1 MTRRM
6 DKHSAGTDI
15 PQDNLHVYIFVG
27 QSYLQGGSPVADH
40 MCAPDPR
47 ILKLTGERTLEV
59 ADEPLFDSPGK
70 DYYVG
75 PGMYFARAM
84 LDAAPPDV
92 SIGLVPLGIGG
103 ERVAGWEQIVSRD
116 YEGLV
121 RRVRDAQSVG
131 TVKGIVW
138 HAGVSDSRIGLFER
152 MYDITFP
159 EFIRKLCRDSGLSQ
173 DIPVILGRVGPS
185 DTGID
190 DSHFV
195 ELADRK
201 HGMIPCYLPYCTVD
215 EATPTPGGGKSL
227 HYPTAAQ
234 EIMGKRYAEAMQKQA
249 ACASAANQGP
259 AVWWP
264 WMLPSAK
271 LEMGWCVQC
280 HRDNGA
286 SQACLTCHY

>member
-70 DYYVG
+70 DDCVG

-92 SIGLVPLGIGG
+92 SIVLTPLGIGG

-138 HAGVSDSRIGLFER
+138 HSGVSDSRIGLFER
-152 MYDITFP
+152 MYDIAFP
-159 EFIRKLCRDSGLSQ
+159 EFISKLCKDSGLSPV
-173 DIPVILGRVGPS
+173 IPVILGRVGPYATETD
-185 DTGID
+185 DT
-190 DSHFV
+190 HFV

-201 HGMIPCYLPYCTVD
+201 HGMIPGYLPYCTVG
-215 EATPTPGGGKSL
+215 EATPIPGSGKSL

-234 EIMGKRYAEAMQKQA
+234 EIMGKRYAEAMQKQTQ
-249 ACASAANQGP
+249 CALVVEQGP

-264 WMLPSAK
+264 WMDKEENVAVGSDVGYNVKERPYEA
-271 LEMGWCVQC
+271 V
-280 HRDNGA
+280 
-286 SQACLTCHY
+286 